1 MGEGMLQAM
10 DTAWQR
16 ANDRGDQRPTA
27 RARQLRNNAT
37 EPERRL
43 WQALRSRQVLGVR
56 FNRQFPVG
64 PYICD
69 FVSREYRLVIEI
81 DGATH
86 AQSEDHDRRRTAFLK
101 SQGLRVVRFCNGDV
115 MNNLDG
121 VVLELVRILKELGV
135 AGEL

>member
-1 MGEGMLQAM
+1 MLQGM

-16 ANDRGDQRPTA
+16 ANDKGDQRPTA
-27 RARQLRNNAT
+27 RARHLRNNST
-37 EPERRL
+37 ERERRL
-43 WQALRSRQVLGVR
+43 WQALRSRQLLDVR

-101 SQGLRVVRFCNGDV
+101 SQGWRVVRFWNGDV

>member
-1 MGEGMLQAM
+1 M

-16 ANDRGDQRPTA
+16 ANDKGDQRPTA
-27 RARQLRNNAT
+27 RTRQLRNNPT

-64 PYICD
+64 PYITD
-69 FVSREYRLVIEI
+69 FASRTHRLVIEI
-81 DGATH
+81 DGAPH
-86 AQSEDHDRRRTAFLK
+86 AQSEDYDRQRTAFLE
-101 SQGLRVVRFCNGDV
+101 SQGWRVVRFWNGDV
-115 MNNLDG
+115 MSNLDG
-121 VVLELVRILKELGV
+121 VVLELARVLKELGV

>member
-1 MGEGMLQAM
+1 MLQAM

-69 FVSREYRLVIEI
+69 FVSRGHRLVIEI

-86 AQSEDHDRRRTAFLK
+86 AEAQAYDAQRTAFLK
-101 SQGLRVVRFCNGDV
+101 SQGWRVVRFWNGDV

>member
-1 MGEGMLQAM
+1 MLQAM

-16 ANDRGDQRPTA
+16 ANDKGDQRPTA
-27 RARQLRNNAT
+27 RARHLRNNST

-69 FVSREYRLVIEI
+69 FVSRGHRLVIEI

-86 AQSEDHDRRRTAFLK
+86 AEAQADDAQRTAFLK
-101 SQGLRVVRFCNGDV
+101 SQGWRVVRFWNGDV

>member
-1 MGEGMLQAM
+1 M
-10 DTAWQR
+10 DQAWQR
-16 ANDRGDQRPTA
+16 ANDKGDQRPTA

-37 EPERRL
+37 EPERHL

-56 FNRQFPVG
+56 FNRQFPIG

-86 AQSEDHDRRRTAFLK
+86 AAAQAYDARRTAFLE
-101 SQGLRVVRFCNGDV
+101 SQGFSVVRFWNGDV
-115 MNNLDG
+115 MNNRDG
-121 VVLELVRILKELGV
+121 IILELIRALKELG
-135 AGEL
+135 AKGEL

>member
-1 MGEGMLQAM
+1 MLQGM

-16 ANDRGDQRPTA
+16 ANDKGDQRPTA
-27 RARQLRNNAT
+27 RARHLRNNST

-69 FVSREYRLVIEI
+69 FVSRGHRLVIEI

-101 SQGLRVVRFCNGDV
+101 SQGWRVVRFWNGDV

-121 VVLELVRILKELGV
+121 VVVKLARILKELGV
-135 AGEL
+135 AGDV

>member
-1 MGEGMLQAM
+1 
-10 DTAWQR
+10 
-16 ANDRGDQRPTA
+16 
-27 RARQLRNNAT
+27 
-37 EPERRL
+37 
-43 WQALRSRQVLGVR
+43 VR

-101 SQGLRVVRFCNGDV
+101 SQGWRVVRFWNGDV

>member
-1 MGEGMLQAM
+1 MLQGM
-10 DTAWQR
+10 NTAWQR
-16 ANDRGDQRPTA
+16 ANDKGDQRPTA
-27 RARQLRNNAT
+27 RARHLRNNST
-37 EPERRL
+37 ERERRL
-43 WQALRSRQVLGVR
+43 WQALRSRQLLDVR

-101 SQGLRVVRFCNGDV
+101 SQGWRVVRFWNGDV